1 MNKQI
6 NHQNKSCYI
15 STVKAHAQLASPPPA
30 RHASPCISNTNL
42 LFASTYTRGHTYL
55 RTKWCFFFN
64 KCSVKN
70 VSVLWY
76 RIISSVNTEMLSN
89 DLHVYELLHYNK
101 ANTANAKHLTP
112 LKVWRKNATLLKNA
126 ELKHKNILLLL

>member
-1 MNKQI
+1 MLYFNSKGSRTTCLSASSSTCLSMHLQ
-6 NHQNKSCYI
+6 HKSPLRLHLYKRTYI
-15 STVKAHAQLASPPPA
+15 HKDKVVV
-30 RHASPCISNTNL
+30 
-42 LFASTYTRGHTYL
+42 
-55 RTKWCFFFN
+55 FFN